1 MVETILDEN
10 EQRLSELFDIRYS
23 PVMVEIFKFL
33 TQCKIV
39 EDIQFID
46 KKTYYKRAPYA
57 LYRF

>member
-1 MVETILDEN
+1 MVETYLDEKK
-10 EQRLSELFDIRYS
+10 RSELFDLCKS
-23 PVMVEIFKFL
+23 SVMVEIFKFL

-46 KKTYYKRAPYA
+46 KETYYKRAPYA